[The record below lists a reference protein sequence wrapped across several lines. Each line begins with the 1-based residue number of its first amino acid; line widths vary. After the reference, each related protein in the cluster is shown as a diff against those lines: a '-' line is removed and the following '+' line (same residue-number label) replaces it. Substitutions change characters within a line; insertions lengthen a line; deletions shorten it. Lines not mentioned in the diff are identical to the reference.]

1 MRKPS
6 ACASGRVGRCD
17 VTIEVLEALTL
28 EGAVS
33 PGLADPSRFLNS
45 LAQRIV
51 ATPIKV
57 G

>member
-1 MRKPS
+1 LRKPS

-17 VTIEVLEALTL
+17 VTIEELEALTL